1 MSKIIILIEPVDG
14 HFNPFVPI
22 IKKLIEREHEIIC
35 ITGQSFKQRVEKM
48 GAIFH
53 PLPNKWD
60 PKDAEVYDFFPEL
73 KNKKGLSQIKYYLKH
88 IMFDQVPDVLELLQ
102 QELKVFP
109 ADVIMSDTF
118 MVAGNWITELG
129 GPPSVR
135 LSILPLSLPAKNIAP
150 FGLGLL
156 PGNTLLLKLRNN
168 LLKKL
173 FEKLL
178 FKDVQKHVNEI
189 RTKLGLTLFDQS
201 FFSKGFDIPNLVLHI
216 STPSFEYVRE
226 EMPDNLKFIGPV
238 LIDPIANFKEPN
250 WWADINSD
258 IPVILLNQGTVSKNL
273 DDLINPVIEALKNAA
288 VKVIIVPVEPG
299 QLNNLPANMYAE
311 KFIPFGNLLPHIDI
325 MISNGGFGAVQ
336 NALAHGVPL
345 IIAGATE
352 EKMEVAARVE
362 NAGAGINLRKQN
374 PSVSEIKMAVDKL
387 LHNPSFKDKA
397 KRLQTDF
404 AKYDAAK
411 LAVESIEQLITET
424 NNKA

>member
-22 IKKLIEREHEIIC
+22 IKKLIAREHEIIC
-35 ITGQSFKQRVEKM
+35 ITGQNFKQRVEKL
-48 GAIFH
+48 GAFFH
-53 PLPNKWD
+53 PLPSKWD

-73 KNKKGLSQIKYYLKH
+73 KNKKGLSQIKFYLKH
-88 IMFDQVPDVLELLQ
+88 IMFDQVPDVLALLQ
-102 QELKVFP
+102 QQLKQFP
-109 ADVIMSDTF
+109 ADVIVSDTF

-135 LSILPLSLPAKNIAP
+135 LSILPLSLPGKNIAP

-156 PGNTLLLKLRNN
+156 PGNTVLLKFRNS

-178 FKDVQKHVNEI
+178 FKDVQKHVNQI
-189 RTKLGLTLFDQS
+189 RQILGLTIFEQS
-201 FFSKGFDIPNLVLHI
+201 FFSKGFEIPNLVLHT
-216 STPSFEYVRE
+216 STASFEYARE
-226 EMPDNLKFIGPV
+226 QMPDNLKFIGPV
-238 LIDPIANFKEPN
+238 LIDPVTDFKEPN
-250 WWADINSD
+250 WWLDIND
-258 IPVILLNQGTVSKNL
+258 DVPVILLNQGTVSKNL
-273 DDLINPVIEALKNAA
+273 DDLINPVIDALKDEK
-288 VKVIIVPVEPG
+288 VKLVIVPVESG
-299 QLNNLPANMYAE
+299 ELNNLPENMYAE

-362 NAGAGINLRKQN
+362 NAGAGINLKTQN
-374 PSVSEIKMAVDKL
+374 PSVSDIKMAVHNL
-387 LHNPSFKDKA
+387 LHNPSFKQKA
-397 KRLQTDF
+397 KLLQTDF

>member
-35 ITGQSFKQRVEKM
+35 ITGQGFKQRVEKL
-48 GAIFH
+48 GAVFY
-53 PLPNKWD
+53 PLPSKWD
-60 PKDAEVYDFFPEL
+60 PKDEEVYDFFPEL
-73 KNKKGLSQIKYYLKH
+73 KNKKGLSQIKFYLKH
-88 IMFDQVPDVLELLQ
+88 IMFDQVPDVLALLQ
-102 QELKVFP
+102 QQLKQFP
-109 ADVIMSDTF
+109 ADVIVSDTF
-118 MVAGNWITELG
+118 MIAGNWITELG

-135 LSILPLSLPAKNIAP
+135 LSILPLSLPGKNIAP

-156 PGNTLLLKLRNN
+156 PGNTVLLKFRNN

-178 FKDVQKHVNEI
+178 FKDVQKHVNQI
-189 RTKLGLTLFDQS
+189 RQKLGLTIFEQS
-201 FFSKGFDIPNLVLHI
+201 FFSKGFEIPNLVLHA
-216 STPSFEYVRE
+216 STASFEYARE
-226 EMPDNLKFIGPV
+226 QMPDNLKFIGPV
-238 LIDPIANFKEPN
+238 LIDPVADFKEPN
-250 WWADINSD
+250 WWQGINDD

-273 DDLINPVIEALKNAA
+273 DDLINPVIDALKDER
-288 VKVIIVPVEPG
+288 VKLIIVPVESG
-299 QLNNLPANMYAE
+299 ELNKLPANMYAE

-362 NAGAGINLRKQN
+362 NAGAGINLRTQN
-374 PSVSEIKMAVDKL
+374 PSVSEIKKAVNEL
-387 LHNPSFKDKA
+387 LNNTRFKQKA
-397 KRLQTDF
+397 KILQTDF

-411 LAVESIEQLITET
+411 LAVESIEQLIIET